1 MACPLGVRI
10 NGIPLENE
18 VDVNYG
24 NKNLTEDKVEPLLN
38 ELLGHRIKNVAAV
51 EKWPLWGVRGVTC
64 ERAMC

>member
-38 ELLGHRIKNVAAV
+38 ELLGYRRT
-51 EKWPLWGVRGVTC
+51 WPLWRSGRYGEVGV
-64 ERAMC
+64 